1 MNRMAEIKFDAPSG
15 AIEAGIF
22 KKKKKGNSTS
32 SPDEKDDVKWAE

>member
-1 MNRMAEIKFDAPSG
+1 MNRMAETKFDAPSG

-22 KKKKKGNSTS
+22 KKKKGNSTS